1 MTSKLALFALFY
13 WFFLF
18 LTCFLGGKL
27 GFYHIYTKLQF
38 HTHHLMI
45 IYKSQHLVFIIPYHD
60 WRKPEFASKKI
71 EHQNKSDY
79 KCLLFIE

>member
-27 GFYHIYTKLQF
+27 GLYHKIDVLRILCYNRAIKKGCDHMAKETKTMRNMF
-38 HTHHLMI
+38 HLSFPSLPV
-45 IYKSQHLVFIIPYHD
+45 K
-60 WRKPEFASKKI
+60 R
-71 EHQNKSDY
+71 
-79 KCLLFIE
+79 

>member
-27 GFYHIYTKLQF
+27 GLYHIP
-38 HTHHLMI
+38 MI
-45 IYKSQHLVFIIPYHD
+45 FSSETSANHSNLKPVRITQIRLSCQIL
-60 WRKPEFASKKI
+60 PEFASKKI

>member
-27 GFYHIYTKLQF
+27 GFYHKASDLFIRF
-38 HTHHLMI
+38 HQKQSLSVSNKKQKQPLLLI
-45 IYKSQHLVFIIPYHD
+45 I
-60 WRKPEFASKKI
+60 PEFASKKI

>member
-27 GFYHIYTKLQF
+27 GVYH
-38 HTHHLMI
+38 
-45 IYKSQHLVFIIPYHD
+45 KSFPNTPFNY
-60 WRKPEFASKKI
+60 PEFASKKI